1 MVMPNV
7 MKAFE
12 QNFPVVLLLL
22 KFVAAENEISGIRFF
37 SFSFSHS

>member
-12 QNFPVVLLLL
+12 QNFPVVLLLNL
-22 KFVAAENEISGIRFF
+22 LLQKMKFRG
-37 SFSFSHS
+37 